1 MNTCKI
7 ILIFFSAQG
16 NLIYDLFW
24 NRRVSYIVFPK
35 DHLFTSR
42 QNPQEI
48 TAKNQ
53 N

>member
-1 MNTCKI
+1 MNACKI
-7 ILIFFSAQG
+7 ILFFSAQG

-24 NRRVSYIVFPK
+24 NRRVSYIVFLK
-35 DHLFTSR
+35 DLLFTR

-48 TAKNQ
+48 IAKNQ